1 MSCCQAPS
9 SHPEALQQQV
19 RTIRGDP
26 KSPLWPDTF
35 EFCRFYCR
43 SHGRSTA
50 HENAYIGARHHCFSR
65 LGKPMVR
72 KGGGGGFWGRC
83 AVAVAFWGVGW
94 VVGRWQEGSVH
105 TGQQSDCAVLGGK
118 AFHHCL

>member
-65 LGKPMVR
+65 LGKPMV
-72 KGGGGGFWGRC
+72 GG
-83 AVAVAFWGVGW
+83 AVASG
-94 VVGRWQEGSVH
+94 GSALWRLRF
-105 TGQQSDCAVLGGK
+105 GGLGGW
-118 AFHHCL
+118 